1 MLWKFLTYLIN
12 EVFEDT
18 PNLDIMVEPFGRQV
32 EPKLSQPVEYTF
44 GESDSDSPFE
54 TEDDFM

>member
-1 MLWKFLTYLIN
+1 M
-12 EVFEDT
+12 FEDT
-18 PNLDIMVEPFGRQV
+18 PSLDIMVEPFGRHV
-32 EPKLSQPVEYTF
+32 EPKLPQPVEYTF